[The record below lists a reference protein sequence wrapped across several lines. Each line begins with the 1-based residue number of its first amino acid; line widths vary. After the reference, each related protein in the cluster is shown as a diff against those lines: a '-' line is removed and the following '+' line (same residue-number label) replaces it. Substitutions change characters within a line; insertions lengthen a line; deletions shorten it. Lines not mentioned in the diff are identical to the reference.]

1 MGYTYVCFCAP
12 VIELRVQPFYVK
24 KIHQSPD
31 CLQMSSY
38 PTFSPE
44 EELEVID
51 GNIVALD
58 LYNLRYFARWGKTP

>member
-1 MGYTYVCFCAP
+1 MY
-12 VIELRVQPFYVK
+12 LRPCYRVKGPTFYVK
-24 KIHQSPD
+24 KKYQSPD

>member
-1 MGYTYVCFCAP
+1 
-12 VIELRVQPFYVK
+12 
-24 KIHQSPD
+24 
-31 CLQMSSY
+31 MSSY